1 MNIENRYSYNIMEN
15 LSFIRLNDTMYH
27 EYYQMINE
35 FRKTHFTYEQFIKT
49 LAYMNTHSEIW
60 LLMENNTMAAT
71 GTVLFEQKF
80 IHDNLFLGHIED
92 ICVKN
97 QHQGKGYGK
106 KMINKLVQRA
116 NEKGCYRV
124 ILDCSPEVKDFY
136 QKCGFEVRGIQM
148 GVGFPTKVSPTP
160 RNIF

>member
-1 MNIENRYSYNIMEN
+1 MVN
-15 LSFIRLNDTMYH
+15 LSFIRLNDRMYH
-27 EYYQMINE
+27 EYYQIINE
-35 FRKTHFTYEQFIKT
+35 FRKTHFTYEQFVKT
-49 LAYMNTHSEIW
+49 LAYINQYSEIW
-60 LLMENNTMAAT
+60 LLMENNVIAAT

-80 IHDNLFLGHIED
+80 IHDNSFLGHIED
-92 ICVKN
+92 ICVKS

-106 KMINKLVQRA
+106 KMIDKLVQRA

-148 GVGFPTKVSPTP
+148 VRKPTVSPTTP
-160 RNIF
+160 SLSSL